1 MPENDQTQGQAPDP
15 AKTQTTPPDPNA
27 AGDSGAGATTTLEGD
42 ALKAELDKVRKEAAD
57 WRTKLRKFE
66 AAEAERQKSEMSETE
81 RLRAELE
88 EHRAKV
94 AAAEAKALD
103 ASVRAAA
110 AKLGFADPSDAT
122 RFIDREGL
130 SDDSADIETRLK
142 AVLKAKPYLG
152 GAKTTVPG
160 GGENPAGGAAKQTE
174 AQRLEE
180 VKKQFPALANR
191 V

>member
-1 MPENDQTQGQAPDP
+1 MSDNPQGQAPDP
-15 AKTQTTPPDPNA
+15 ATTQTTTTPPTDPNA
-27 AGDSGAGATTTLEGD
+27 PGESGAGATTTLEGD
-42 ALKAELDKVRKEAAD
+42 ALKAELDKVRKEAAE

-66 AAEAERQKSEMSETE
+66 AAEAERQKSEMTETE
-81 RLRAELE
+81 RLKAELE

-130 SDDSADIETRLK
+130 SDDAGDIEARLK

-152 GAKTTVPG
+152 SAKVPAS
-160 GGENPAGGAAKQTE
+160 GGENPGGGAVRQTD
-174 AQRLEE
+174 AQRIEDI
-180 VKKQFPALANR
+180 KKQFPALANR